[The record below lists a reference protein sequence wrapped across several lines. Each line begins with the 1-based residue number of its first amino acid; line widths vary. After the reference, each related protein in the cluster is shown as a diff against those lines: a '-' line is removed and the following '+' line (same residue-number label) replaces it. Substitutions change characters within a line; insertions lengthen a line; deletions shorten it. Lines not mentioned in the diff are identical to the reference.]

1 MELKGKVAVVTGGAS
16 GIGKATAEMLAKAG
30 ARVVVGDVQEAQ
42 GREVVAGIRQAGGEA
57 AFVKVDLAKPA
68 EARGLIDTAAQTYG
82 GIDLLHNNAGV
93 LRTHESFEEQT
104 EEEWRWI
111 VEVNLNSLYTT
122 TKAAVPYLRRRGGG
136 VIVNTASMA
145 SIAPNQDSVAY
156 GAAKA
161 GVLGFTRSLAP
172 HLEKDGIRIHN
183 ICPAGVWTGIVQY
196 TTARAHALRA
206 QRGALQPEDIGRL
219 VLYFARHDELPNG
232 MTVIAHITPRGPEYR
247 RLREYES
254 DVIEGVV

>member
-1 MELKGKVAVVTGGAS
+1 MELKGKVAVVTGAAS

-30 ARVVVGDVQEAQ
+30 ARVVAGDVQEAQ
-42 GREVVAGIRQAGGEA
+42 GWAVVEGIRSAGGEA
-57 AFVKVDLAKPA
+57 TFVKVDLAKPA
-68 EARGLIDTAAQTYG
+68 EARGLIATAAQTYG

-111 VEVNLNSLYTT
+111 VEINLNSLYTT

-161 GVLGFTRSLAP
+161 GVLGLTRSLAP
-172 HLEKDGIRIHN
+172 HLAKDNIRIHA
-183 ICPAGVWTGIVQY
+183 ICPAGVQTGILQFS
-196 TTARAHALRA
+196 TERAHALRA
-206 QRGALQPEDIGRL
+206 KRGVLAPEDIGRL
-219 VLYFARHDELPNG
+219 VLHFARHDELPNG
-232 MTVIAHITPRGPEYR
+232 MTVIAHQTPRGPEYL
-247 RLREYES
+247 RLK
-254 DVIEGVV
+254 DWEGERVEVG

>member
-16 GIGKATAEMLAKAG
+16 GIGKATAEMLAKEG
-30 ARVVVGDVQEAQ
+30 AQVVVGDVQEAQ

-57 AFVKVDLAKPA
+57 TFVKVDLAKAA

-111 VEVNLNSLYTT
+111 VEINLNSLYTT
-122 TKAAVPYLRRRGGG
+122 TKAVVPYLRQRGGG

-156 GAAKA
+156 GAAKS
-161 GVLGFTRSLAP
+161 GVLGLTRSLVP
-172 HLEKDGIRIHN
+172 HLEKDRIRIHA
-183 ICPAGVWTGIVQY
+183 ICPAGVQTGILQFSSV
-196 TTARAHALRA
+196 RAHALRA
-206 QRGALQPEDIGRL
+206 KRGFLAPEDIGRL

-232 MTVIAHITPRGPEYR
+232 MTVIARMTQRGPEYL
-247 RLREYES
+247 RLKEYEGE
-254 DVIEGVV
+254 VIQGVG